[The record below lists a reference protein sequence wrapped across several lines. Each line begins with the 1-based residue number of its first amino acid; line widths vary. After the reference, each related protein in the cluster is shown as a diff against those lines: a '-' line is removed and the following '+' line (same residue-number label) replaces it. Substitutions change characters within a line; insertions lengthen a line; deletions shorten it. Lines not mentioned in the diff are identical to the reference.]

1 MTRVLAL
8 SASIADSGDVPPD
21 PPEVIVAVSGRRSY
35 SLQNSIAKV
44 NPVQF
49 ERSGTVATGALPKR
63 FVNGGQTPLVV
74 QRVQTAVGTAPTGAA
89 LAVDVKING
98 TSVFNAAGD
107 RASIAAS
114 QTRGEAVP
122 TKTGDDIVLKP
133 GQHLTVEVTQV
144 GSTVAGSD
152 LSVQVT
158 LG

>member
-1 MTRVLAL
+1 MTSVVLAHTEE
-8 SASIADSGDVPPD
+8 PTT
-21 PPEVIVAVSGRRSY
+21 EVIVATSGRRSY

-63 FVNGGQTPLVV
+63 FVNGGQTPFVV
-74 QRVQTAVGTAPTGAA
+74 QRVSAIVGTAPTGAA
-89 LAVDVKING
+89 LVVDVKVNG
-98 TSVFNAAGD
+98 TSVFAAAGD
-107 RASIAAS
+107 RASVAAS
-114 QTRGEAVP
+114 QTQGSAVP
-122 TKTGDDIVLKP
+122 TKTGDDIVVKP
-133 GQHLTVEVTQV
+133 GQYLSVEVTQV